1 MGEVIAL
8 RKYDHVYEE
17 VSNKDMRKDYCEFC
31 GRTHGSFETHHIK
44 TSGSGGPECRANK
57 INLCV
62 ECHDKAQTYI
72 IKPWELIIRVALRES
87 APIDIIYQAIG
98 WPIPGNIKEL
108 EDKSEELSQ
117 SADFASLPYRP
128 YEEIVAM
135 LIETV
140 EDIDALEFCQGQI
153 MDLMNR
159 MGHSMS
165 SIAAGIGKS
174 VGYVSARIK
183 TYRAFPE
190 DSMRAKDMSW
200 THHRYAAN
208 TDNPPKWI
216 DEAVKNQYSSRELDR
231 AIKELPIDKPKTDW
245 QSKAEKAL
253 DDVNAVL
260 SVGGAA
266 ARWLMDEISK
276 LVSSQNSNKKEV
288 A

>member
-1 MGEVIAL
+1 LGEVVAL
-8 RKYDHVYEE
+8 RKYEHVYEE

-31 GRTHGSFETHHIK
+31 GRTYGSFETHHIK

-57 INLCV
+57 INLCA

-87 APIDIIYQAIG
+87 VPIDVIYQAIG
-98 WPIPGNIKEL
+98 WPIPENIKEL

-117 SADFASLPYRP
+117 STDFASLPYRP
-128 YEEIVAM
+128 YEEIVSM
-135 LIETV
+135 LVETIEDVDT
-140 EDIDALEFCQGQI
+140 LEFCQGQI

-231 AIKELPIDKPKTDW
+231 AIKGLPIDKPKTDW
-245 QSKAEKAL
+245 QIKAEKAL